1 MSSLN
6 ARNETLTFVKLGGSV
21 ITDKR
26 REAVAHVDIIR
37 RLAGEVARA
46 RAARPELR
54 LVIGHGSGSFG
65 HFVGRRYRTHLG
77 LSGGGGWEGY
87 AQTGAAA
94 TRLNRIVTDLF
105 LESGVPVV
113 SLQPSAS
120 ALCREGELL
129 SLAIGPVRTLLD
141 VGLVPLVY
149 GDVALDETS
158 GFTIISTETIF
169 AYLAQHITP
178 ARIILAG
185 IVDGVY
191 TADPLAHPEATLIPE
206 ITSANINE
214 VELMLSGSH
223 GVDVTGGMGAKVRAM
238 YSLARSHPGLRV
250 QIVSG
255 LEAGLLEEVL
265 INPGCEVG
273 SIICSASRKL
283 T

>member
-1 MSSLN
+1 MNGLS
-6 ARNETLTFVKLGGSV
+6 ETLVFVKLGGSV

-26 REAVAHVDIIR
+26 REAAAQTDVIR

-65 HFVGRRYRTHLG
+65 HFVGQRYQTHLG
-77 LSGGGGWEGY
+77 LAGGGGWEGY

-94 TRLNRIVTDLF
+94 MRLNRIVTDLF
-105 LESGVPVV
+105 LAGDVPVV

-120 ALCREGELL
+120 ALCQNGQLL
-129 SLAIGPVRTLLD
+129 SLAVGPVRALLEA
-141 VGLVPLVY
+141 GLVPLVY
-149 GDVALDETS
+149 GDVALDEAR

-185 IVDGVY
+185 IVGGVY

-206 ITSANINE
+206 ITPANINE

-238 YSLARSHPGLRV
+238 YALVRSHPGLRV

-255 LEAGLLEEVL
+255 LGAGVLQEVL
-265 INPGCEVG
+265 IKPESRIG
-273 SIICSASRKL
+273 SIII
-283 T
+283 